1 MSNETF
7 EIGEIAVYVGP
18 YVPWQGLQ
26 VTVLSD
32 LQMHTKMFD
41 IESGAD
47 VPDAEVYLI
56 DVSVPHE
63 YGDIFVLPSE
73 LRKLR
78 PPGDDGRK
86 VVEWSAFP
94 WWNPTKVDA

>member
-32 LQMHTKMFD
+32 LQMQAGMYD
-41 IESGAD
+41 IATGAD
-47 VPDAEVYLI
+47 VPDMEVYAI
-56 DVSVPHE
+56 DPPTEE
-63 YGDIFVLPSE
+63 YETVYAEPSE